1 MKKLTR
7 NVCAGAASLLLGTAA
22 MPLFAAP
29 PQAPTPTVRA
39 TKVSQAKQ
47 TDAKLYVG
55 TVLADEE
62 INLTP
67 RVSGTLWKATFER
80 GGIVKKGDLLY
91 QIEDTVYL
99 ENVKVAQAT
108 LDQIEAELEFAKKE
122 YERYTRLLKTKAT
135 SETQAQSAIRTYE
148 LQKAKRAEAAARLKL
163 AQNDLSYTKIYAPVT
178 GRIGGNKHDTGNYI
192 TPSTGTLA
200 TIVKFDPVVIRF
212 AMGEAD
218 FFKHSKN
225 GKLSADGIKVVR
237 ADGKVMENK
246 LSMYYIDNKIDNQT
260 GTLLI
265 NLTLENPK
273 AELLPGGYV
282 TVRFSEVFD
291 KPKMAVPATALL
303 TEGGKQFVY
312 IVNQE
317 NKAEKREVV
326 AGPQVRDLQIIESG
340 LKGDETV
347 ISGGLN
353 KVRPDA
359 PVKAVLDK

>member
-1 MKKLTR
+1 MKQLRKT
-7 NVCAGAASLLLGTAA
+7 VCAGAASLLLGTAVV
-22 MPLFAAP
+22 PLFAAP
-29 PQAPTPTVRA
+29 PQAAAPTVRA
-39 TKVSQAKQ
+39 SKVSSLKQ

-67 RVSGTLWKATFER
+67 RVSGVLWKASFER

-91 QIEDTVYL
+91 QIEDTVYQ

-108 LDQIEAELEFAKKE
+108 LNQIDAELAFARKE
-122 YERYTRLLKTKAT
+122 YERYSRLLKTQAT
-135 SETQAQSAIRTYE
+135 SEMQAQSATRTYE

-163 AQNDLSYTKIYAPVT
+163 AQNELSYTKIYAPVT

-200 TIVKFDPVVIRF
+200 TIVKFDPVIIRF

-225 GKLSADGIKVVR
+225 GKLSADGIQVVR
-237 ADGKVMENK
+237 ADGKVMKEK
-246 LSMYYIDNKIDNQT
+246 LSMYYVDNKIDNQT

-265 NLTLENPK
+265 NLILENPK

-282 TVRFSEVFD
+282 TVHFSEVFA
-291 KPKMAVPATALL
+291 KPQKAVPVTALM
-303 TEGGKQFVY
+303 TEGNKQFVY
-312 IVNQE
+312 VVSADG
-317 NKAEKREVV
+317 KAEKREVV
-326 AGPQVRDLQIIESG
+326 AGAQVRTMQVIKSG
-340 LKGDETV
+340 LNGDETV

-353 KVRPDA
+353 KVRPGA

>member
-1 MKKLTR
+1 METLKKT
-7 NVCAGAASLLLGTAA
+7 VCAGAAALLLGTAA
-22 MPLFAAP
+22 VPLFAAP
-29 PQAPTPTVRA
+29 PQAAAPTVRA
-39 TKVSQAKQ
+39 TKVTQEKQ

-62 INLTP
+62 VNLTP
-67 RVSGTLWKATFER
+67 RISGNLWKASFKR
-80 GGIVKKGDLLY
+80 GGLVKKGDLLY

-99 ENVKVAQAT
+99 ENVKVAEAT
-108 LDQIEAELEFAKKE
+108 LKQIEAELEFAKKE
-122 YERYTRLLKTKAT
+122 HERYSRLLKTKAT
-135 SETQAQSAIRTYE
+135 SETLAQSANRTYE
-148 LQKAKRAEAAARLKL
+148 LQKAKRAEAAARLKM
-163 AQNDLSYTKIYAPVT
+163 AQNDLSYTKIYAPVS
-178 GRIGGNKHDTGNYI
+178 GRIGGNKYDVGNYI
-192 TPSTGTLA
+192 TPATGTLA

-237 ADGKVMENK
+237 ADGKVIDNK
-246 LSMYYIDNKIDNQT
+246 LSMYYIDNKIDHET
-260 GTLLI
+260 GTLLV

-273 AELLPGGYV
+273 EELLPGGYV

-291 KPKMAVPATALL
+291 KPKMAVPVTALI
-303 TEGGKQFVY
+303 TEGNKQFVY
-312 IVNQE
+312 VVNKDS
-317 NKAEKREVV
+317 KAEKREIT
-326 AGPQVRDLQIIESG
+326 AGAQVGNMQIIEAG

-353 KVRPDA
+353 KVRPNA

>member
-1 MKKLTR
+1 MKHFSKT
-7 NVCAGAASLLLGTAA
+7 VCAGAASLLLGTAA
-22 MPLFAAP
+22 APLFAAP
-29 PQAPTPTVRA
+29 PQAAAPTVRA
-39 TKVSQAKQ
+39 AKVTLEKQ

-91 QIEDTVYL
+91 QIEDTVYQ
-99 ENVKVAQAT
+99 ENVRVAQAT
-108 LDQIEAELEFAKKE
+108 LDQIDAELEFARKE

-225 GKLSADGIKVVR
+225 GKLSADGIQVVR
-237 ADGKVMENK
+237 ADGKVMKEK

-282 TVRFSEVFD
+282 TVRFCEVFD
-291 KPKMAVPATALL
+291 KPKKAIPATALMS
-303 TEGGKQFVY
+303 EGNKQFVY
-312 IVNQE
+312 IVSADG
-317 NKAEKREVV
+317 KAEKREVV
-326 AGPQVRDLQIIESG
+326 AGPQIRTMQIIESG
-340 LKGDETV
+340 LNGDETV

-353 KVRPDA
+353 KVRPGIQ
-359 PVKAVLDK
+359 VKAVFSK